1 MYKLSNDTREYRTGQ
16 GVPQTGVYICQS
28 GERVEIKENDV
39 FPVCP
44 TKGEETTWKHEE
56 I

>member
-1 MYKLSNDTREYRTGQ
+1 LSNDTREYRTGQ

-44 TKGEETTWKHEE
+44 AKGEETTWKHEE

>member
-1 MYKLSNDTREYRTGQ
+1 MSNDTREYRTGQ

-28 GERVEIKENDV
+28 GERVEINKDDV
-39 FPVCP
+39 FPACP
-44 TKGEETTWKHEE
+44 VKGKKTTWKHEA